1 MVMQGL
7 SFLKYSEFQGSGNR
21 ELSQAGVLLGVGPC
35 VTTYVAPYE
44 AGPC

>member
-21 ELSQAGVLLGVGPC
+21 KLSQAGVLLGVGPC
-35 VTTYVAPYE
+35 VTIYVAPDE